1 MGLPEKVKEAI
12 ERLNPRLR
20 ELAEGEV
27 EFVSADPE
35 TGEVKLRLQGGLMC

>member
-1 MGLPEKVKEAI
+1 MGFLEKIKEAV
-12 ERLNPRLR
+12 ERINPKLR
-20 ELAEGEV
+20 ELADGEV